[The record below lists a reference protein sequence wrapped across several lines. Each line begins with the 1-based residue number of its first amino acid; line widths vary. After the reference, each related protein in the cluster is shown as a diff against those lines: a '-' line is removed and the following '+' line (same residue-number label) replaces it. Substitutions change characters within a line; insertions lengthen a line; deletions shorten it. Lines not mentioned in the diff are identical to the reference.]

1 MKPIRQALS
10 VAIYNFR
17 QWHKNPRV
25 FITFSLAFILCF
37 LLSDK
42 IVAFAEKYENTTQI
56 LEAFIWTFGDSD
68 SILLTSLLLVFLFA
82 DMPFLSSGTPFY
94 LYRTTR
100 SIWLLGQ
107 ALYISAASL
116 IYLVFILLSTSV
128 VCMQNAFPGNIWSTA
143 SAMIGYGEASEALSL
158 PVTVKTMEMT
168 TPYQCAATIFLL
180 MLLYTLVMVFIMLLF
195 NLLKGQLAGV
205 ISVFLFSVYG
215 FLLNPST
222 LKTIFQLEDEEM
234 YKANVVI
241 GWLSP
246 LNHATYEMHN
256 FGYDLLPTLNQTYLI
271 FGILIAVLFAAS
283 LMAVRHYNFVFTG
296 TDG

>member
-107 ALYISAASL
+107 ALYISATSL

-143 SAMIGYGEASEALSL
+143 SAMIGYGDASEALSL